1 MGPTERDKQGERD
14 APGGRDVQAQADRVI
29 KDFAGALGPAEA
41 VYAVAVLANRAAAEL
56 HRLGRAEAVARKG
69 AAEWGS
75 WASLQNAARAM
86 VLQSSTARDLAA
98 GLAGRAR

>member
-1 MGPTERDKQGERD
+1 METSERDPQRER
-14 APGGRDVQAQADRVI
+14 GGPAERDVQVQADRLI
-29 KDFAGALGPAEA
+29 KDFAAALGPAETA
-41 VYAVAVLANRAAAEL
+41 YAVAVLANRAAAEL

-69 AAEWGS
+69 APEWGS

-98 GLAGRAR
+98 GVAGRAR